1 MAAQK
6 SSGGNFLVSL
16 LLFVTAAGIAV
27 LLLLVSAVVWLSAL
41 LDSFI
46 FSTLILGGVFTLV
59 ATAIYFL
66 SMRKSLAHIREQAE
80 TIYEVARLAKNAY
93 EWLAEKLRWIRAI
106 WNFGTEKPV

>member
-6 SSGGNFLVSL
+6 SSGGNFIVSL
-16 LLFVTAAGIAV
+16 LLFVTSAGIAV

-46 FSTLILGGVFTLV
+46 LSTLVLGATFVAI

-66 SMRKSLAHIREQAE
+66 YMRKSLANIREQAE

-93 EWLAEKLRWIRAI
+93 DWLAEKLRWIRTI
-106 WNFGTEKPV
+106 WNLGTEKPE